1 MCISIFSRSKP
12 RRKNSNSLTLLCQNQ
27 EVQKNVMKVDMV
39 DNNLKILSTI
49 FRSPVPVSYSM
60 PKVLQ
65 TLKHVKFITTW
76 PTLCVFQRRSHLG
89 TGQALSERG
98 LKAASGGTR

>member
-1 MCISIFSRSKP
+1 
-12 RRKNSNSLTLLCQNQ
+12 
-27 EVQKNVMKVDMV
+27 MV

-76 PTLCVFQRRSHLG
+76 STLCVFQKRSHLEAEE
-89 TGQALSERG
+89 ALTERG
-98 LKAASGGTR
+98 LKAAITQWKNLDNKVS

>member
-1 MCISIFSRSKP
+1 
-12 RRKNSNSLTLLCQNQ
+12 
-27 EVQKNVMKVDMV
+27 MKVDMV
-39 DNNLKILSTI
+39 DNNLKILTTI

-76 PTLCVFQRRSHLG
+76 PTLCVFQRRSHLETEQG
-89 TGQALSERG
+89 LSETG
-98 LKAASGGTR
+98 VKAAINQWRNQDNKVSWVSVI

>member
-1 MCISIFSRSKP
+1 
-12 RRKNSNSLTLLCQNQ
+12 
-27 EVQKNVMKVDMV
+27 MKVDMV

-65 TLKHVKFITTW
+65 TLKREIYYNMAN
-76 PTLCVFQRRSHLG
+76 TLCV
-89 TGQALSERG
+89 SE
-98 LKAASGGTR
+98 KVTFGG